1 MIASEQLYIIVDNV
15 PLNFS
20 AVIWW
25 IGFMSSF
32 GRVGIM
38 TMNIHTRNR
47 VLHEMEEKN
56 TLMPHLGVKRFGLY
70 CY

>member
-1 MIASEQLYIIVDNV
+1 
-15 PLNFS
+15 
-20 AVIWW
+20 
-25 IGFMSSF
+25 MSSF

-38 TMNIHTRNR
+38 TMNIHTLNK
-47 VLHEMEEKN
+47 VLHEKAEKN